1 MSSSTVGKC
10 NLPDLIYTKNE
21 REYRLKGGSVFVL
34 NERISAADSVVAWN
48 NSKESEFHRK
58 FQKELEA
65 MKDGS
70 SSFCAVVYEHENF
83 GGALWAWGKQHES
96 DDISGSMISRRSWH
110 GHLKGWSGK
119 DVSWNDQISSV
130 VVAIL

>member
-1 MSSSTVGKC
+1 MVVSSSTVGKC

-58 FQKELEA
+58 FQKELEEFNQEF
-65 MKDGS
+65 KSNTESKIDLDPDKTE
-70 SSFCAVVYEHENF
+70 FRAVEKLLE
-83 GGALWAWGKQHES
+83 LKP
-96 DDISGSMISRRSWH
+96 DRS
-110 GHLKGWSGK
+110 L
-119 DVSWNDQISSV
+119 
-130 VVAIL
+130 